1 MKSLMQQTREAPQI
15 RAEYPPGTR
24 ILLSSMSDSLAPVP
38 PGTKGTVEHVDDAG
52 QIHMKWDNGRS
63 LALISGED
71 SFRKLTDEEIAQE
84 SEQTTEET
92 GMNMGM

>member
-1 MKSLMQQTREAPQI
+1 MKSLMQQTREAPRI
-15 RAEYPPGTR
+15 KSEYPPGTR
-24 ILLSSMSDSLAPVP
+24 ILLSSMSDPFAPVP

-52 QIHMKWDNGRS
+52 QIHMKWDKGRS

-71 SFRKLTDEEIAQE
+71 SFRKLTDEELAQE
-84 SEQTTEET
+84 AEGQAQET